1 MRKEELSSLRGN
13 GSGERKEWDRIYDYD
28 YYNDLGNPDKGPE
41 HKRPV
46 LGGSALH
53 PYPRRGRTG
62 RSPSNAGMYFFQ
74 NLFETNIDHV
84 LEHDLFCVLHTIYN
98 FCISNGFA
106 NMIIVRSFN

>member
-1 MRKEELSSLRGN
+1 MKLRKEELSSLRGN

-28 YYNDLGNPDKGPE
+28 YYNDLGDPDKGPE

-62 RSPSNAGMYFFQ
+62 RSPCNAGMKYFFQ
-74 NLFETNIDHV
+74 NLFDTNIMS
-84 LEHDLFCVLHTIYN
+84 L
-98 FCISNGFA
+98 
-106 NMIIVRSFN
+106 NMTCFTFRIQFTTSALSMALQT